1 MNKPLSRLL
10 AGALAAAL
18 LMPGAAL
25 AAELPPDPLTPAAL
39 TPVSLAP
46 DSISSGALARAAQA
60 AQEQTQPAL
69 SAQARAQLLLDPG
82 IGAVSVQYAMMD
94 NGTLIESGV
103 AGVYSK
109 RENRLLTTE
118 NLYGIGSTSK
128 MFTTAAMLRLAD
140 QGKVDLDRPVTDYIP
155 EFTMA
160 DERYRDITVRMLLNH
175 SSGLMGST
183 YGNGFLFDDA
193 DTQAHDTLLADLAGQ
208 TLKAD
213 PGAFSVYCN
222 DGFTLAELVIE
233 RVSGMSFTDFIHQEI
248 TGPLGMTHTKT
259 MQDEFDRSAIVR
271 TYNPAAPEQETP
283 VDSVNIIGTGGIYAT
298 AEDLCRFA
306 QVFTGEADLLS
317 EAMREASFQPEYAGG
332 QWLEAENNVVG
343 YGLGWDCVDLYPFH
357 LYDIQAVT
365 KGGDTLLM
373 HNALIVLPEYRLSA
387 AVSTSG
393 GSSAYCQML
402 ATSLLLDQL
411 EEKGVIT
418 ERLSALDSFT
428 PAEQTALDA
437 DMKQYEG
444 LYGDST
450 SLMRLSMDDAGT
462 LTLANAYAPAQ
473 TQTYLYCGNGLF
485 KHETGALELRFV
497 QQNGRT
503 YLTYRGYSAIPG
515 LCDLVSET
523 YYLEKLPENTI
534 TDEMQAAWAA
544 REGKAYVS
552 VTDKASSQL
561 FLSGLPALGIG
572 TVEGYLLS
580 NPLTDSS
587 RADVAIQ
594 IPMSGGRDTSPF
606 VFETVDGVEYVHYT
620 DGIYMDYTAVPDIY
634 TGAHS
639 HSTIQPNG
647 YIRWYNLPAELDGKT
662 MTVQM
667 PAGAGFVLFDAMGQT
682 VNQSAVTGDTQVTLP
697 GGGAIAFCG
706 QVGDRFDLT
715 IS

>member
-18 LMPGAAL
+18 VLPGTAF
-25 AAELPPDPLTPAAL
+25 AAELPQTDLLVPAAL
-39 TPVSLAP
+39 SPVTPAP
-46 DSISSGALARAAQA
+46 DSHDSTLLAR
-60 AQEQTQPAL
+60 
-69 SAQARAQLLLDPG
+69 SAQPTARTALTVDECVQLLLDAGAG
-82 IGAVSVQYAMMD
+82 IASIQYAMMD
-94 NGTLIESGV
+94 SGEIVESGV
-103 AGVYSK
+103 GGVYSK
-109 RENRLLTTE
+109 QENRLLTTE
-118 NLYGIGSTSK
+118 NLFGIGSTSK
-128 MFTTAAMLRLAD
+128 MFTTAAMMRLAD

-160 DERYRDITVRMLLNH
+160 DERYQDITVRMLLNH

-193 DTQAHDTLLADLAGQ
+193 DTQAHDTLLDDLATQ

-222 DGFTLAELVIE
+222 DGFTLAEIVIE

-248 TGPLGMTHTKT
+248 TGPLSMAHTKT
-259 MQDEFDRSAIVR
+259 MQDDFDRSSIVR
-271 TYNPAAPEQETP
+271 TYNPYAPEQETP
-283 VDSVNIIGTGGIYAT
+283 TDAVNIIGTGGVYAT

-306 QVFTGEADLLS
+306 QIFTGEADVLTDAS
-317 EAMREASFQPEYAGG
+317 REATFHKEYADG
-332 QWLEAENNVVG
+332 QWLDVENNTVG
-343 YGLGWDCVDLYPFH
+343 YGLGWDSVDLYPFN
-357 LYDIQAVT
+357 LYGIQAVT

-373 HNALIVLPEYRLSA
+373 HNSLIVLPEYGLSA
-387 AVSTSG
+387 AVSSSG

-450 SLMRLSMDDAGT
+450 SLMRLTMDDAGT
-462 LTLANAYAPAQ
+462 LTLTNAYAPTQAQ
-473 TQTYLYCGNGLF
+473 TYIYCGDGLF
-485 KHETGALELRFV
+485 KHETGALELRFIE
-497 QQNGRT
+497 QNGRT
-503 YLTYRGYSAIPG
+503 YLTARGYSAIDG
-515 LCDLVSET
+515 LCDVVSET
-523 YYLEKLPENTI
+523 YYLEKLPENAV
-534 TDEMQAAWAA
+534 TDEMQTAWAA

-561 FLSGLPALGIG
+561 YMSGLPMLGIG
-572 TVEGYLLS
+572 TVDGYLLS
-580 NPLTDSS
+580 NPLTSGS

-594 IPMSGGRDTSPF
+594 IPMMGGRDTSPF
-606 VFETVDGVEYVHYT
+606 VFETIDGAEYVHYT
-620 DGIYMDYTAVPDIY
+620 DGLYMDISAVPDIY
-634 TGAHS
+634 TGTQS
-639 HSTIQPNG
+639 HLTIQPNG
-647 YIRWYNLPAELDGKT
+647 CNRWYNLPEVLDGKT
-662 MTVQM
+662 MSIQGSEST
-667 PAGAGFVLFDAMGQT
+667 GFVVFNAAGQT
-682 VNQSAVTGDTQVTLP
+682 VNQSAVTGDTQVILP
-697 GGGAIAFCG
+697 GGGAIVFCG
-706 QVGDRFDLT
+706 DAGDRINLT

>member
-18 LMPGAAL
+18 VLPGTAF
-25 AAELPPDPLTPAAL
+25 AAELPQTDLLVPAAL
-39 TPVSLAP
+39 SPVTPAP
-46 DSISSGALARAAQA
+46 DSHDSTLLAR
-60 AQEQTQPAL
+60 
-69 SAQARAQLLLDPG
+69 SAQPTARTALTVDECVQLLLDAGAG
-82 IGAVSVQYAMMD
+82 IASIQYAMMD
-94 NGTLIESGV
+94 SGEIVESGV
-103 AGVYSK
+103 GGVYSK
-109 RENRLLTTE
+109 QENRLLTTE
-118 NLYGIGSTSK
+118 NLFGIGSTSK
-128 MFTTAAMLRLAD
+128 MFTTAAMMRLVD

-160 DERYRDITVRMLLNH
+160 DERYKDITVRMLLNH

-193 DTQAHDTLLADLAGQ
+193 DTQAHDTLLDDLATQ

-222 DGFTLAELVIE
+222 DGFTLAEIVIE

-248 TGPLGMTHTKT
+248 TDPLGMAQTQT
-259 MQDEFDRSAIVR
+259 MQDDFDRSSIVR
-271 TYNPAAPEQETP
+271 TYNPYAPEQETP
-283 VDSVNIIGTGGIYAT
+283 TDAVNIIGTGGVYAT

-306 QVFTGEADLLS
+306 QIFTGEADILTD
-317 EAMREASFQPEYAGG
+317 AAREATFHKEYEDG
-332 QWLEAENNVVG
+332 QWLDVENNVVG
-343 YGLGWDCVDLYPFH
+343 YGLGWDSVDLYPFN
-357 LYDIQAVT
+357 LYGIQAVT

-373 HNALIVLPEYRLSA
+373 HNSLIILPEYGLSA
-387 AVSTSG
+387 AVSSSG

-411 EEKGVIT
+411 EQKGVIT

-450 SLMRLSMDDAGT
+450 SLMRLTMDDAGT
-462 LTLANAYAPAQ
+462 LTLTNAYAPTQAQ
-473 TQTYLYCGNGLF
+473 TYIYCGDGLF
-485 KHETGALELRFV
+485 KHETGALELRFAE
-497 QQNGRT
+497 QNGRT
-503 YLTYRGYSAIPG
+503 YLTYRGYSAIDG
-515 LCDLVSET
+515 LCDVVSET
-523 YYLEKLPENTI
+523 YYLEKLPENEV

-561 FLSGLPALGIG
+561 YMSGMPMLGIG
-572 TVEGYLLS
+572 TVDGYLLS
-580 NPLTDSS
+580 NPLTSDS

-594 IPMSGGRDTSPF
+594 IPMMGGRDTSPF
-606 VFETVDGVEYVHYT
+606 VFETIDGVEYVHYT
-620 DGIYMDYTAVPDIY
+620 DGLYMDASAVPDIY
-634 TGAHS
+634 TGARS
-639 HSTIQPNG
+639 HLTIQPTG
-647 YIRWYNLPAELDGKT
+647 YNRWYNLPEVLDGKT
-662 MTVQM
+662 MTAQL
-667 PAGAGFVLFDAMGQT
+667 PEGAGFVVFNAAGQT
-682 VNQSAVTGDTQVTLP
+682 VNQSAATGDTQVTLP
-697 GGGAIAFCG
+697 GGGAIVFCG
-706 QVGDRFDLT
+706 AAGDRIDLT

>member
-18 LMPGAAL
+18 VLPGAAF
-25 AAELPPDPLTPAAL
+25 AAELPQTEPLVPAAL
-39 TPVSLAP
+39 SPVSPAP
-46 DSISSGALARAAQA
+46 DSHSSDPLARSAKP
-60 AQEQTQPAL
+60 ETQTAL
-69 SAQARAQLLLDPG
+69 TVDERVQLLLDAGAG
-82 IGAVSVQYAMMD
+82 ITSIQYAMMD
-94 NGTLIESGV
+94 SGEIVESGV
-103 AGVYSK
+103 GGVYSK
-109 RENRLLTTE
+109 QENRLLTTE
-118 NLYGIGSTSK
+118 NLFGIGSTSK
-128 MFTTAAMLRLAD
+128 MFTTAAMMRLVD

-160 DERYRDITVRMLLNH
+160 DERYKDITVRMLLNH

-193 DTQAHDTLLADLAGQ
+193 DTQAHDTLLDDLATQ

-222 DGFTLAELVIE
+222 DGFTLAEIVIE

-248 TGPLGMTHTKT
+248 TDPLGMAQTQT
-259 MQDEFDRSAIVR
+259 MQDDFDRSSIVR
-271 TYNPAAPEQETP
+271 TYNPSAPEQETP
-283 VDSVNIIGTGGIYAT
+283 TDAVNIIGTGGVYAT

-306 QVFTGEADLLS
+306 QIFTGEADILTD
-317 EAMREASFQPEYAGG
+317 AAREATFHKEYEDG
-332 QWLEAENNVVG
+332 QWLDVENNVVG
-343 YGLGWDCVDLYPFH
+343 YGLGWDSVDLYPFN
-357 LYDIQAVT
+357 LYGIQAVT

-373 HNALIVLPEYRLSA
+373 HNSLIVLPEYGLSA
-387 AVSTSG
+387 AVSSSG

-411 EEKGVIT
+411 EQKGVIT

-450 SLMRLSMDDAGT
+450 SLMRLTMDDAGT
-462 LTLANAYAPAQ
+462 LTLTNAYAPTQA
-473 TQTYLYCGNGLF
+473 QTYLYCGDGLF
-485 KHETGALELRFV
+485 KHETGALELRFT

-503 YLTYRGYSAIPG
+503 YLTYRGYSAIDG
-515 LCDLVSET
+515 LCDVVSET
-523 YYLEKLPENTI
+523 YYLEKLPENEV

-544 REGKAYVS
+544 RQGKAYVS

-561 FLSGLPALGIG
+561 YMSGMPMLGIG
-572 TVEGYLLS
+572 TVDGYLLS
-580 NPLTDSS
+580 NPLTSDS

-594 IPMSGGRDTSPF
+594 IPMMGGRDTSPF
-606 VFETVDGVEYVHYT
+606 VFETIDGVEYVHYT
-620 DGIYMDYTAVPDIY
+620 DGLYMDASAVPDIY
-634 TGAHS
+634 TGARS
-639 HSTIQPNG
+639 HLTIQPTG
-647 YIRWYNLPAELDGKT
+647 YNRWYNLPEVLDGKT
-662 MTVQM
+662 MTAQL
-667 PAGAGFVLFDAMGQT
+667 PEGAGFVVFNAAGQT
-682 VNQSAVTGDTQVTLP
+682 VNQSAATGDTQVTLP
-697 GGGAIAFCG
+697 GGGAIVFCG
-706 QVGDRFDLT
+706 AAGDRIDLT